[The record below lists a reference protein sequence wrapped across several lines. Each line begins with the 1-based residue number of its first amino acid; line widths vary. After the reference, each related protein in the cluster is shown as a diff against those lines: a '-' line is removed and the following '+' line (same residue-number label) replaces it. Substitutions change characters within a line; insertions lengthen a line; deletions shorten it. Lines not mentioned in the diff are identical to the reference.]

1 MSTLS
6 AEERLSKR
14 PPREQQAWDEVG
26 HTEFAPGVRTYFI
39 ALFLV
44 CILVVP
50 LVQILMPAS
59 SYAGLKGES
68 PAAKVESD
76 LPKGSGVVTAIS
88 ERPVAGAVYKDFVMT
103 FRIDQQDPA
112 EVVEVRV
119 LGMDDRVMTAASRV
133 SVGDQVTY
141 SYQDWNEV
149 SEAKGSLKTAGLDDT
164 DLLNPPPMLWAES
177 LEPVGGET
185 TGSMAFLGDW
195 DGGLSA
201 AGTAWAETDGGLLKS
216 FLAGNARLGRSI
228 NHYEDSLDDNSWLTL
243 AVKSPFQAVFVRL
256 KVGNEKAYVGR
267 DGWLFFEPGVK
278 ALTGRGFL
286 DAGQLK
292 QRSRSGGG
300 FTDVVQPDPRVAI
313 LQFHEELKARGIEL
327 VLIPTPVK
335 PTIHPEYLTP
345 RLNDFEEV
353 LRNRSFDTW
362 KEEMIAAGVK
372 VLDPGAMLKERALAD
387 GPQYLATDTHWR
399 PESMLAVASMV
410 ADELKTP
417 FDSRD
422 ADAVSFEEAEKTQIG
437 DIGVMLELP
446 EGQTAVDPETV
457 NIRRVLK
464 AGAAWKPTRGS
475 DVLLLGDSFTNIYSV
490 EAMGWGS
497 SAGFA
502 EQLSAELGRPID
514 RISRND
520 AGAFATRE
528 ILVDELAADPT
539 RLDGV
544 KTIVWQFAERELAVG
559 NWKVLGLSG
568 TEATAPEGEEE
579 VVALVD
585 PAPTPV
591 EDVSSQ
597 DPVAPSAEGVLV
609 ENLADQD
616 ALAVMAKL
624 ANEDFAEQ
632 PAFAAA
638 DSWLFLRDELRHM
651 GTGKFW
657 GADANPTRATKN
669 PDPFAAIV
677 DLKQKLEELN
687 IELILMPAPPRAA
700 IYPDKIM
707 GGLPLDE
714 NGIPKRIDVHHQQF
728 YKELQEAG
736 VKVIDL
742 TDDFLEARKT
752 EATDGPVCLTQDTH
766 WSTRGVEIA
775 TKRLKEALADVEWPA
790 DAPSIETHL
799 LPVETLEVKG
809 DLVDRVPEFGPSNM
823 SITVQRASANGQSFS
838 KIETNSESPLLM
850 LTDSHGL
857 VFHSGGDMLMEG
869 AGISDK
875 VAHELGMSVDLMAM
889 RGSGSSVRREL
900 ARRFLLSNDEE
911 KKRVLVYVFAAR
923 AFTESRNWS
932 PVPLQ
937 R

>member
-26 HTEFAPGVRTYFI
+26 HTEFAPGVQTYFI
-39 ALFLV
+39 LLFLV
-44 CILVVP
+44 CILLVP
-50 LVQILMPAS
+50 LVQILMPAA
-59 SYAGLKGES
+59 SYAELKGES
-68 PAAKVESD
+68 PAVKVEST
-76 LPKGSGVVTAIS
+76 LPAGSGVITAIS
-88 ERPVAGAVYKDFVMT
+88 ERPVEGAVYKDFVMT
-103 FRIDQQDPA
+103 MRIEQLEPSDAAD
-112 EVVEVRV
+112 VVEVRV
-119 LGMDDRVMTAASRV
+119 LGMADRVMTPASRV
-133 SVGDQVTY
+133 SVGDRVNFRFQA
-141 SYQDWNEV
+141 WEEV
-149 SEAKGSLKTAGLDDT
+149 AEAKGSLKTAGLDDT
-164 DLLNPPPMLWAES
+164 DLMNPPPMLWAES
-177 LEPVGGET
+177 LEPEQGDA
-185 TGSMAFLGDW
+185 TGSMAFLNDW

-201 AGTAWAETDGGLLKS
+201 AKLAWSEADGGLLKS
-216 FLAGNARLGRSI
+216 FLAGNGRLGRSI

-278 ALTGRGFL
+278 ALTGKGFL
-286 DAGQLK
+286 DPAQLK
-292 QRSRSGGG
+292 QRERSGGG
-300 FTDVVQPDPRVAI
+300 FTDAVQPDPRVAI
-313 LQFHEELKARGIEL
+313 LQFHEDLKARGIDL

-335 PTIHPEYLTP
+335 PSIHPEYLTP
-345 RLNDFEEV
+345 RLDGFEEV

-362 KEEMIAAGVK
+362 KEEMMEAGVQ
-372 VLDPGAMLKERALAD
+372 VLDPGERLKARVPEG

-399 PESMLAVASMV
+399 PDAMLDVARMV
-410 ADELKTP
+410 AEELKNP
-417 FDSRD
+417 FDMGE
-422 ADAVSFEEAEKTQIG
+422 AGSFEVEEQEKTQLG

-457 NIRRVLK
+457 TIRRVLK
-464 AGAAWKPTRGS
+464 DGEAWKPTRGS
-475 DVLLLGDSFTNIYSV
+475 EVLLLGDSFTNIYSV

-502 EQLSAELGRPID
+502 EQLSAEMGKPID

-528 ILVDELAADPT
+528 LLVQELAADPT

-544 KTIVWQFAERELAVG
+544 STVIWQFAERELAVG
-559 NWKVLGLSG
+559 NWKVLTLAQADTTTADAN
-568 TEATAPEGEEE
+568 TEVGSP
-579 VVALVD
+579 D
-585 PAPTPV
+585 PTPTPAAV
-591 EDVSSQ
+591 PQ
-597 DPVAPSAEGVLV
+597 PAASAEGVLV
-609 ENLADQD
+609 ENLGGQD
-616 ALAVMAKL
+616 PLAVMAKL

-638 DSWLFLRDELRHM
+638 ENWLFLRDELRHM

-657 GADANPTRATKN
+657 GEDANPTRATKN

-677 DLKQKLEELN
+677 DLNAKLDALG
-687 IELILMPAPPRAA
+687 IQLILMPAPPRAA
-700 IYPDKIM
+700 VYPDKMI
-707 GGLPLDE
+707 GGLPVDG

-728 YKELQEAG
+728 YQELQDAG
-736 VKVIDL
+736 VQVIDL
-742 TDDFLEARKT
+742 TDDFLAARKT
-752 EATDGPVCLTQDTH
+752 EAVDGPLCLTQDTH

-775 TKRLKEALADVEWPA
+775 TQRLIEALEGTEWPE
-790 DAPSIETHL
+790 DTPRIETHL
-799 LPVETLEVKG
+799 LPEETLKVKG
-809 DLVDRVPEFGPSNM
+809 DLVDRVPEFGPSEM
-823 SITVQRASANGQSFS
+823 EITVRRASSKPGSFE
-838 KIETNSESPLLM
+838 KISPDADSPLLM

-869 AGISDK
+869 AGIADR
-875 VAHELGMSVDLMAM
+875 VAHELGMKVDLMAM

-900 ARRFLLSNDEE
+900 ARRFLTSDDEQ
-911 KKRVLVYVFAAR
+911 KKKVLVYIFAAR

-932 PVPLQ
+932 PVPLE